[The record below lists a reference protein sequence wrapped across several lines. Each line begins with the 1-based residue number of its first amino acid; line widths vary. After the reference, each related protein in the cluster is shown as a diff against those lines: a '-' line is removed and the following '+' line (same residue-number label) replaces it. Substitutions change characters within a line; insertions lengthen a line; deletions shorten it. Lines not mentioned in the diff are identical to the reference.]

1 MAGAKMIIRHYV
13 SVYCYIIRGMIHGS
27 DHVAA
32 LWVAVVELL
41 LTQCEKKLGRDK
53 LMSCCSVIF
62 GS

>member
-27 DHVAA
+27 DHV
-32 LWVAVVELL
+32 VELL
-41 LTQCEKKLGRDK
+41 LTQSEKKLGRDK